1 MIKSN
6 NEVHFNSGE
15 TIDSLPLG
23 IYKIVQ
29 TMTGTYLSKLPNYE
43 YKKMFGI
50 SNDYVNLLL
59 EHTTKSNSFGA
70 LFSGLSG
77 MGKTQ
82 TIKNFIIKSKIPT
95 IFVDQGL
102 SGNVIIDVINRINSD
117 VIVFFDEFEKL
128 YVEENSSNT
137 LLTFLDGID
146 FGKKVITIC
155 SFNNK
160 HTLSNYF
167 FNRPGRF
174 IFDFKFNRL
183 EPEEGLEFINS
194 IIDISMKKELLNY
207 LGKIKNLSYDICN
220 SIVGV
225 IKIHGINNFI
235 KFSDCLNIQEESFIY
250 FYTLTKHNKPH
261 FETGKS
267 ATIPYAGIKFID
279 DNGIIFYYYPS
290 DSLCEILKNDI
301 NYDTKVVINSERLI
315 NELLEHIT
323 RSNIEKIEN
332 DAIYVIDN
340 LIKDI
345 KNDVYKLYLEKIYV
359 YNNVSSKFTF

>member
-50 SNDYVNLLL
+50 SNEYVNLLL
-59 EHTTKSNSFGA
+59 EHTNKSNSFGA

-82 TIKNFIIKSKIPT
+82 TIKNFIIESKIPT
-95 IFVDQGL
+95 IFIDEAL
-102 SGNVIIDVINRINSD
+102 SGNTIIDIINRINSD

-128 YVEENSSNT
+128 YAKEDSSNT

-155 SFNNK
+155 SFNDK
-160 HTLSNYF
+160 SKLSNYF

-174 IFDFKFNRL
+174 IFDFKFDRL
-183 EPEEGLEFINS
+183 LPEEGLEFISS
-194 IIDISMKKELLNY
+194 IIEISMKKELLNY
-207 LGKIKNLSYDICN
+207 LSKIKNLSYDICN

-235 KFSDCLNIQEESFIY
+235 KYSNCLNIQEENYKYYYS
-250 FYTLTKHNKPH
+250 LTKNSKPYYESMRLPSVSSNAIR
-261 FETGKS
+261 FS
-267 ATIPYAGIKFID
+267 D
-279 DNGIIFYYYPS
+279 DNDRIFYYYPS
-290 DSLCEILKNDI
+290 EALCESLKREI
-301 NYDTKVVINSERLI
+301 SVDTKVTIDSERLI
-315 NELLEHIT
+315 SEITEYINAKNEGVTEDDT
-323 RSNIEKIEN
+323 VF
-332 DAIYVIDN
+332 VIDN

-345 KNDVYKLYLEKIYV
+345 KNEVYKLSLEKIYV
-359 YNNVSSKFTF
+359 FNGATSKFAF